1 MAAPHTCIL
10 MGKKLPEV
18 IFPDHNY
25 QPKLKAEAGFVRKS
39 VVFFSILYLYH
50 DKFSRYD
57 LMEEFTETFGPHT
70 YRRIVK
76 VSNVQKNI
84 SHYSIE
90 YDKTKSVTGGLDFCE
105 PCTEFPR
112 ITLVKNILR
121 RSVDRAI
128 IIDYIFNEVN
138 KAIIIRNKNK

>member
-1 MAAPHTCIL
+1 M
-10 MGKKLPEV
+10 PELIITV
-18 IFPDHNY
+18 NY
-25 QPKLKAEAGFVRKS
+25 FQPKLKAQAGFVRKGVLLCPS
-39 VVFFSILYLYH
+39 LYIYH
-50 DKFSRYD
+50 DELSIGD